1 VIDLETAVWYVGA
14 AYAVVWLLTVLYIG
28 LLRQKLG
35 RLERQLAEA
44 EEQLAARAPEHHGT
58 SGTVH

>member
-1 VIDLETAVWYVGA
+1 MIDLETAVWYVGA

-44 EEQLAARAPEHHGT
+44 EEQLAARAPDEHAGA
-58 SGTVH
+58 GA